1 MDPKKEGLARALTEI
16 DDRFLEEEN
25 RPARPIRF
33 PAPALR
39 MAAACLLLALLC
51 VPVYRHF
58 AAGALKVSVNGQNV
72 LTGSARYSAPAV
84 AAFSVRS
91 AARFSVPLEL
101 DVGKSKVTL
110 TAGEGSALMDAEGAE
125 AKALSVTGDRNVVW
139 LMDIS
144 AGTVFQLTAESGGS
158 IYRIT
163 AEYDTDAGSVT
174 VTANKE

>member
-1 MDPKKEGLARALTEI
+1 MGKMCLPV
-16 DDRFLEEEN
+16 
-25 RPARPIRF
+25 RPGIPPPPWLPF
-33 PAPALR
+33 P
-39 MAAACLLLALLC
+39 
-51 VPVYRHF
+51 
-58 AAGALKVSVNGQNV
+58 S
-72 LTGSARYSAPAV
+72 
-84 AAFSVRS
+84 
-91 AARFSVPLEL
+91 
-101 DVGKSKVTL
+101 
-110 TAGEGSALMDAEGAE
+110 GEGSALMDAEGAE